1 MMDKH
6 EQFTKLYNQYGAGI
20 RKLCQG
26 YLGDPAMA
34 EDLVQDTFITVWNN
48 LHDFRGEAK
57 WSTWIYRIAVNT
69 CLMYKRKDKKQ
80 VLFQDVL
87 MDIPQEQNELE
98 QQLQLLYKSISQLKE
113 ADRLIIMLTL
123 EDKPYPEI
131 AQITGFSEGNLRV
144 KIHRIKKE
152 LTEIFKRNGQL

>member
-1 MMDKH
+1 MDKNSL
-6 EQFTKLYNQYGAGI
+6 FTQLYQQYGAGI

-34 EDLVQDTFITVWNN
+34 EDLVQETFITVWNN
-48 LHDFRGEAK
+48 LTEFRGEAQ

-69 CLMYKRKDKKQ
+69 CLMYKRKDKKNM
-80 VLFQDVL
+80 LYQDVFA
-87 MDIPQEQNELE
+87 DIPQEQNELE
-98 QQLQLLYKSISQLKE
+98 QQVQLLYKCISQLKE

-152 LTEIFKRNGQL
+152 LTEIFKRHGQL

>member
-1 MMDKH
+1 MDKNRL
-6 EQFTKLYNQYGAGI
+6 FTQLYQQYGAGI

-34 EDLVQDTFITVWNN
+34 EDLVQETFITVWNN
-48 LHDFRGEAK
+48 LTEFRGEAQ

-69 CLMYKRKDKKQ
+69 CLMYKRKDKKNM
-80 VLFQDVL
+80 LYQDVFA
-87 MDIPQEQNELE
+87 DIPQEQNELE
-98 QQLQLLYKSISQLKE
+98 QQVQLLYKCISQLKE

-152 LTEIFKRNGQL
+152 LTEIFKRHG

>member
-1 MMDKH
+1 MD
-6 EQFTKLYNQYGAGI
+6 QNSLFTQLYQQYGAGI

-34 EDLVQDTFITVWNN
+34 EDLVQETFITVWNN
-48 LHDFRGEAK
+48 LTEFRGEAK

-69 CLMYKRKDKKQ
+69 CLMYKRKDKKNM
-80 VLFQDVL
+80 LYQDVFA
-87 MDIPQEQNELE
+87 DIPQEQNELE
-98 QQLQLLYKSISQLKE
+98 QQVQLLYKCISQLKE

-152 LTEIFKRNGQL
+152 LTEIFKRHGQL